1 MGIPYL
7 SLAVSEEKLGDSAPV
22 LFQDG
27 IVNGM
32 RSAKDLGFTG
42 VEIHIR
48 NPGSLDVDALLEAEK
63 ELGIKIC
70 AVGTGLEYSLNKLC
84 FTSEDAGVRRKTAER
99 FKEHIDLAR
108 KLKAS
113 VFMGLCRGTAPDYGS
128 RQTYLER
135 FAEEILPVQ
144 KYADEKQVI
153 LTLEPIAY
161 YMTNLLNTVD
171 ECLEFMARPGFENLE
186 LLLDSH
192 HMYLEDKD
200 MYGEAFDKCAGKI
213 GHFHVSDSN
222 RRHPGAGNV
231 DFDRIAVKLKEMGYD
246 RPVSLEVLPQ
256 PSGTEASQRCMDWMK
271 RHW

>member
-1 MGIPYL
+1 MGVPIL
-7 SLAVSEEKLGDSAPV
+7 SLAVSEEKLGDTAPV

-32 RSAKDLGFTG
+32 KSARELGFTG

-48 NPGSLDVDALLEAEK
+48 NPRQLDAEALLRAEN
-63 ELGIKIC
+63 ELGIKIT
-70 AVGTGLEYSLNKLC
+70 AVGTGLEYGLNKLS
-84 FTSEDAGVRRKTAER
+84 FTSEDPEIRKKTCER
-99 FKEHIDLAR
+99 FKEHIDLAG
-108 KLKAS
+108 KLNAS
-113 VFMGLCRGTAPDYGS
+113 VFMGLCRGTAPDFAS
-128 RQTYLER
+128 RGKYLER
-135 FAEEILPVQ
+135 FAAELLPVQ
-144 KYADEKQVI
+144 KYADDRQVI

-171 ECLEFMARPGFENLE
+171 ECLEFIQRPGLENLQ

-192 HMYLEDKD
+192 HMYLEDRD

-231 DFDRIAVKLKEMGYD
+231 DFDRIALKLKEMAYNG
-246 RPVSLEVLPQ
+246 PVSLEVLPH
-256 PSGTEASQRCMDWMK
+256 PSGIEASRRCMEWMR